1 MSWFDDLMIIKDDH
15 LLRRGFQ
22 MTVDGRNKSTKLM
35 KEGCLMIFK
44 GIKCFMRL
52 HRLNGMSVNLGLLG

>member
-1 MSWFDDLMIIKDDH
+1 
-15 LLRRGFQ
+15 